1 MGPIDWGVSV
11 ERAVDDVKQGCS
23 LVNILEEFA
32 GCSVKNRLYGNVGR
46 RLIARPWEYFR
57 KMMIT

>member
-1 MGPIDWGVSV
+1 MGPIDWGVSG
-11 ERAVDDVKQGCS
+11 ERTVDDVKQGCS

-32 GCSVKNRLYGNVGR
+32 GCSVKNRLCGNVWR
-46 RLIARPWEYFR
+46 RLIARSWEYFR